1 MQRFRALD
9 SRMHAT
15 DPSYGPMTDT
25 DLPAVARILSHAF
38 AGTREGS
45 AEWVQNAGLGHLRT
59 LRAAEGG
66 AIEATL
72 LRIPM
77 GQYFG
82 GRSVPLVGIAGV
94 GVAPEARGRGVA
106 GRLMAEA
113 VREIASEGVAL
124 SGLYPATQPLYR
136 RVGYEQ
142 AGHRF
147 EYRLPVRNIGGGERG
162 MRVRPVEATDKG
174 AIRECYT
181 EFASRFD
188 GPLDRGEYLWGR
200 VERMRETVYYGFA
213 AVDEA
218 GEIEGY
224 IYLAQTR
231 KPERGRQDIAVSD
244 IAFRTAAAG
253 RRLLGFLADF
263 SSMADDI
270 VFFGGPLHPLCTL
283 LAEQRYQL
291 SIRDHW
297 MIRIT
302 NLPEAI
308 TARGYRCEA
317 AEVHL
322 DVRDELLPK
331 NSGKWVVRVRD
342 GAGFAERGGSGAISL
357 DVAALASMYS
367 GLYTPEQLS
376 VLGRCTGEVSRIRAA
391 AGLFAGT
398 TPWMSDMY

>member
-1 MQRFRALD
+1 
-9 SRMHAT
+9 
-15 DPSYGPMTDT
+15 MTDT

-45 AEWVQNAGLGHLRT
+45 AEWIQNAGLGHLRT

-66 AIEATL
+66 PIEASL

-94 GVAPEARGRGVA
+94 GVAPEARGRGIA

-113 VREIASEGVAL
+113 VREIAAEGVPL

-147 EYRLPVRNIGGGERG
+147 EYRLPVRNVDSRERG
-162 MRVRPVEATDKG
+162 MRVRPVEPSDKA
-174 AIRECYT
+174 AIRECYA
-181 EFASRFD
+181 EFARRFD
-188 GPLDRGEYLWGR
+188 GPLERGEYLWGR
-200 VERMRETVYYGFA
+200 VEKMRETVYYGFA
-213 AVDEA
+213 AVNDSGA
-218 GEIEGY
+218 IEGY
-224 IYLAQTR
+224 LYLAQTR

-270 VFFGGPLHPLCTL
+270 VFFGGPMHPLCTL
-283 LAEQRYQL
+283 LAEQRYHV
-291 SIRDHW
+291 SIRDYW
-297 MIRIT
+297 MIRVT
-302 NLPEAI
+302 DLPKAI
-308 TARGYRCEA
+308 AARGYRCES

-322 DVRDELLPK
+322 DIRDDLLPQ
-331 NSGKWVVRVRD
+331 NAGKWVVRVRD
-342 GAGFAERGGSGAISL
+342 GVGQAERGGRGDLSL
-357 DVAALASMYS
+357 DVGALASFYT
-367 GLYTPEQLS
+367 GLYTPEQLAM
-376 VLGRCTGEVSRIRAA
+376 LGRCTGEATKLRAA